1 MNALKLVKRYARLKS
16 LNNITKLD
24 WFIVILNTF
33 LLIISIKSSFIGIK
47 LVNSLHTWVDGYTPD
62 LYDHI
67 MVFLE
72 GAFNW
77 PALLWG
83 ILGILGS
90 LMIIHMVLKK

>member
-24 WFIVILNTF
+24 WFIVILNVF

-47 LVNSLHTWVDGYTPD
+47 LVKSLRTWVDGYTPD

-67 MVFLE
+67 RMYLE
-72 GAFNW
+72 GAFDW